1 MQRLVIGCGYL
12 GLRVARAWLAQGD
25 SVAALTRSAERAAEL
40 RALGIEPI
48 VGDVLAPDSLANLP
62 AAETALY
69 AVAFDRR
76 GPASRRDVTVGG
88 LESALH
94 RLAGRVQRMIYI
106 STTSVYGQD
115 AGEWVDEDSPCT
127 PTRENGRLALE
138 AEQAA
143 RRAAA
148 TVDEASGGS
157 QRSFGLHILRLAGI
171 YGPNRLLR
179 RVESLRAGE
188 PLPDRPDAWL
198 NLIHVDDAVRAVLAS
213 AVHAQNNLTCL
224 VSDGHPA
231 ARSDYYAL
239 LAQLVGAPPPRFEA
253 AADDG
258 ARGSTRASGL
268 NKRCANQ
275 RLRNVLGV
283 TLEYPSFE
291 VGLPSALRA
300 TTG

>member
-12 GLRVARAWLAQGD
+12 GLRAARAWLAQGD
-25 SVAALTRSAERAAEL
+25 SVAALTRSSERSAEL

-62 AAETALY
+62 AAETVLY

-76 GPASRRDVTVGG
+76 GTASRREVTVGG
-88 LESALH
+88 LANALH
-94 RLAGRVQRMIYI
+94 RLAGRVRRLIYI

-115 AGEWVDEDSPCT
+115 SGEWVDEESPCT

-138 AEQAA
+138 AEQTAGH
-143 RRAAA
+143 AAA
-148 TVDEASGGS
+148 APSGGS

-213 AVHAQNNLTCL
+213 ADHAQNDLTCL
-224 VSDGHPA
+224 VSDGHPG
-231 ARSDYYAL
+231 ARRDYYGL
-239 LAQLVGAPPPRFEA
+239 LAQLIGAPPPQFEA
-253 AADDG
+253 AADED
-258 ARGSTRASGL
+258 ARASTSGL